1 MNRLYPVPDDFEA
14 VIRIF
19 TSEEG
24 GRLTPTFNG
33 IRWDFCYADDRPEEC
48 LWAIYPDFFD
58 SSGNTIPRDVP
69 LPMAI
74 GSCTRMSVLNDGYE
88 KQYIVNAFK
97 SARNFFAT
105 KRLGVSPLVVL
116 RKLPDYSMNETFNA
130 TAFFS
135 SLSPY

>member
-33 IRWDFCYADDRPEEC
+33 IRWDFCYADDRPEER

-74 GSCTRMSVLNDGYE
+74 ESCTRMSVLNDEIRKTVHRERIQVGTQFFCHE
-88 KQYIVNAFK
+88 G
-97 SARNFFAT
+97 ARRVAIGRVT
-105 KRLGVSPLVVL
+105 KITGLFDERDL
-116 RKLPDYSMNETFNA
+116 
-130 TAFFS
+130 
-135 SLSPY
+135 